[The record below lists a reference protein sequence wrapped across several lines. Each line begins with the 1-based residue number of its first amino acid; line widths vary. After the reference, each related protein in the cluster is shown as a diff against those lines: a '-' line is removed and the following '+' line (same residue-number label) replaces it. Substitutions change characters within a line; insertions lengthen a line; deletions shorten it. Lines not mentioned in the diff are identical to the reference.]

1 MARKQTLKSLLGG
14 GNERVQVNLNLDEQV
29 FQAPTVRAGN
39 YSVAAPVYS
48 KTNALSQLSDAL
60 QQYSGP
66 ILRNYANI
74 KEQQSIAMADAT
86 ELLTDEQLQQLNR
99 GDLSGLKDSINETEG
114 KFDAAQR
121 KKLISFAENP
131 NNYARAYRRVGQR
144 VAGLFTE
151 DFMANMEKYAED
163 ENFNFQNKADELA
176 EQYNLQGLGAE
187 AFYKEINN
195 IHQSTKAKF
204 GHLKNEVLERNDAA
218 DIVNLSS
225 LEIKNQTFNAEKLS
239 ESLAGKTLE
248 QQENI
253 YSQIIK
259 QAVEE
264 SPQQAERLLE
274 DYREGN
280 FGLGNG
286 AVRPEFVDALEN
298 VIANEETRIQQIA
311 NIEETKRNE
320 SVESFLNGYSNAF
333 TLKTD
338 IPASTDLFIN
348 DGMTISVD
356 TSEAK
361 TMADVAQ
368 SVAAAVAEIPE
379 NDRTVSQTVRNNLVA
394 KFAGYVESE
403 KTKVLDFRT
412 AAGTGSVAS
421 SLSRLYSVNDS
432 QNNNIY
438 DLSDPNQIT
447 NKVMEDM
454 SEINQIVDEIFTN
467 PELDA
472 IQKNEQ
478 AKAAVAKFVAEK
490 SMTHDQFVKD
500 KEDSIL
506 RLEQEKIS
514 GGDQQRFLLQDL
526 YELKSEGISGAS
538 VEQLAADRQ
547 DDINT
552 IRRFDEET
560 DRMRN
565 EIFDR
570 EMTDEEIA
578 SGMTSEQFYQ
588 AKIKEAKKLNEDRR
602 AFFQADYA
610 VDSKIDGRTSEEQ
623 QPESV
628 LSGQKDKSAETEVA
642 NVTLGDTAGMV
653 DPSQRKKNKSKLERA
668 AMKRNKFLND
678 LNSSKD
684 PWGTINRSEVTK
696 HEHNLAS
703 VLAWQ
708 SGEFDNRFNF
718 KSQQEVPISE
728 KQKEKLDE
736 KYTQQAADYLYG
748 ETLKRAAETG
758 DTPITIN
765 ELELGTINGVRFNP
779 TEIDQSSHVILPY
792 DLVNKSFT
800 DPDNLT
806 VQEEAMLRDY
816 ASSLYDTSNMDDAG
830 MDEIVQAMVT
840 YQVNAYSLIGF
851 AFSKNR

>member
-1 MARKQTLKSLLGG
+1 M
-14 GNERVQVNLNLDEQV
+14 
-29 FQAPTVRAGN
+29 
-39 YSVAAPVYS
+39 
-48 KTNALSQLSDAL
+48 
-60 QQYSGP
+60 
-66 ILRNYANI
+66 
-74 KEQQSIAMADAT
+74 
-86 ELLTDEQLQQLNR
+86 
-99 GDLSGLKDSINETEG
+99 
-114 KFDAAQR
+114 
-121 KKLISFAENP
+121 
-131 NNYARAYRRVGQR
+131 
-144 VAGLFTE
+144 
-151 DFMANMEKYAED
+151 
-163 ENFNFQNKADELA
+163 
-176 EQYNLQGLGAE
+176 
-187 AFYKEINN
+187 
-195 IHQSTKAKF
+195 
-204 GHLKNEVLERNDAA
+204 ERNDAA
-218 DIVNLSS
+218 DIVNVSS
-225 LEIKNQTFNAEKLS
+225 LQIKTQTFNAEKLS

-248 QQENI
+248 QQENV

-286 AVRPEFVDALEN
+286 AVRPEFVDELEN

-333 TLKTD
+333 KLKTD
-338 IPASTDLFIN
+338 IPASTGLFIK
-348 DGMTISVD
+348 DWMTISVD

-361 TMADVAQ
+361 NMADVAQ

-394 KFAGYVESE
+394 KFAGYVEAE

-421 SLSRLYSVNDS
+421 SLSRLYSINDS

-467 PELDA
+467 PELDI

-478 AKAAVAKFVAEK
+478 AKASVAKFVAEK

-506 RLEQEKIS
+506 RLEQEKVS
-514 GGDQQRFLLQDL
+514 GGDQQRFLLGDL
-526 YELKSEGISGAS
+526 YALRKETES
-538 VEQLAADRQ
+538 VLDIAADRQ

-602 AFFQADYA
+602 ALLQADYVA
-610 VDSKIDGRTSEEQ
+610 DNKIDGRTSEEQ
-623 QPESV
+623 QPENV
-628 LSGQKDKSAETEVA
+628 LSGQKDKSADTEVA
-642 NVTLGDTAGMV
+642 NVTLGNIAGMV
-653 DPSQRKKNKSKLERA
+653 DSSQRKKNKSKLELA
-668 AMKRNKFLND
+668 AMNRNRFLND

-684 PWGTINRSEVTK
+684 PWGTVNRSEVTK

-703 VLAWQ
+703 VLRWQ
-708 SGEFDNRFNF
+708 SGEFDNSFNF
-718 KSQQEVPISE
+718 RSQQEVPISE

-748 ETLKRAAETG
+748 ETLKRASETG

-765 ELELGTINGVRFNP
+765 ELELGTINDVRFNP
-779 TEIDQSSHVILPY
+779 TGIDQSSHVILPY

-806 VQEEAMLRDY
+806 VQEEAMVRDY
-816 ASSLYDTSNMDDAG
+816 ASSLYDTSSMDDAG

>member
-14 GNERVQVNLNLDEQV
+14 SDSRVEVDLNLDEQV

-39 YSVAAPVYS
+39 YSVAAPVYA

-74 KEQQSIAMADAT
+74 KEQQSIAMADAA

-114 KFDAAQR
+114 KFDDAQR

-131 NNYARAYRRVGQR
+131 NNYSRAYKRVGQR

-187 AFYKEINN
+187 TFYKELND

-204 GHLKNEVLERNDAA
+204 GQLKNEVMERNDAA
-218 DIVNLSS
+218 DIVNVSS
-225 LEIKNQTFNAEKLS
+225 LQIKNQTFNAEKLS

-286 AVRPEFVDALEN
+286 AVRPEFVDELEN

-394 KFAGYVESE
+394 KFAGYVEAE

-421 SLSRLYSVNDS
+421 SLSRLYSINDS

-467 PELDA
+467 PDLDTV
-472 IQKNEQ
+472 QKNEQ

-506 RLEQEKIS
+506 RLEQEKVS

-526 YELKSEGISGAS
+526 YGLKSEDVSA
-538 VEQLAADRQ
+538 VELAESRQ
-547 DDINT
+547 EDINT

-602 AFFQADYA
+602 ALFQADYA
-610 VDSKIDGRTSEEQ
+610 ADDKIDGRTSEEQ

-628 LSGQKDKSAETEVA
+628 LSGQKDKSADTEVA
-642 NVTLGDTAGMV
+642 NVTLGNTAGMV
-653 DPSQRKKNKSKLERA
+653 DPSQRKKHKSKLELA
-668 AMKRNKFLND
+668 AMKRNRFLND

-684 PWGTINRSEVTK
+684 SWGRVNRSEVTK
-696 HEHNLAS
+696 HEYNLDS
-703 VLAWQ
+703 VLKWQ

-736 KYTQQAADYLYG
+736 RFTQQAADYLYG

-779 TEIDQSSHVILPY
+779 TGIDQSSHVILPY
-792 DLVNKSFT
+792 ELVNKSFT

-816 ASSLYDTSNMDDAG
+816 ASSLYDTSSMDDAG

>member
-1 MARKQTLKSLLGG
+1 MAKKQTLKSLLGG

-39 YSVAAPVYS
+39 YSVAAPVYA
-48 KTNALSQLSDAL
+48 KTNSLIQLSDAL

-74 KEQQSIAMADAT
+74 KQQQSIAMADAA
-86 ELLTDEQLQQLNR
+86 ELLTDEQLQQLNS

-114 KFDAAQR
+114 KFDDAQR

-131 NNYARAYRRVGQR
+131 NNYSRAYKRVGQR

-218 DIVNLSS
+218 DIVNISS
-225 LEIKNQTFNAEKLS
+225 LEIKNQTFNADKLS

-286 AVRPEFVDALEN
+286 AVRPEFVDELEN

-361 TMADVAQ
+361 TMADVAK
-368 SVAAAVAEIPE
+368 SVAVAVAEIPE

-394 KFAGYVESE
+394 KFAGYVEAE

-421 SLSRLYSVNDS
+421 SLSRLYSINDS

-467 PELDA
+467 PELDI

-478 AKAAVAKFVAEK
+478 AKASVAKFVAEK

-506 RLEQEKIS
+506 RLEQEKVS
-514 GGDQQRFLLQDL
+514 GGDQQRFLLGDL
-526 YELKSEGISGAS
+526 YELRRENESAGEI
-538 VEQLAADRQ
+538 AANRQ
-547 DDINT
+547 EDINT

-602 AFFQADYA
+602 ALLQADYVA
-610 VDSKIDGRTSEEQ
+610 DNKIDGRTSEEQ
-623 QPESV
+623 QPENV
-628 LSGQKDKSAETEVA
+628 LSGQKAKSADTEVA
-642 NVTLGDTAGMV
+642 NVTLGNIAGMV
-653 DPSQRKKNKSKLERA
+653 DPSQRKKNKSKLELA
-668 AMKRNKFLND
+668 AMNRNRFLND

-684 PWGTINRSEVTK
+684 PWGTVNRSEVTK

-703 VLAWQ
+703 VLSWQ
-708 SGEFDNRFNF
+708 SGEFDNKFNF
-718 KSQQEVPISE
+718 RSQQEVPISE

-748 ETLKRAAETG
+748 ETLKRASENG

-779 TEIDQSSHVILPY
+779 TGIDQSSHVILPY

-816 ASSLYDTSNMDDAG
+816 ASSLYDTSSMDDAG

>member
-1 MARKQTLKSLLGG
+1 MAKKQTLKSLLGG

-39 YSVAAPVYS
+39 YSVAAPVYA
-48 KTNALSQLSDAL
+48 KTNSLIQLSDAL

-74 KEQQSIAMADAT
+74 KQQQSIAMADAA
-86 ELLTDEQLQQLNR
+86 ELLTDEQLQQLNS

-114 KFDAAQR
+114 KFDDAQR

-131 NNYARAYRRVGQR
+131 NNYSRAYKRVGQR

-218 DIVNLSS
+218 DIVNISS
-225 LEIKNQTFNAEKLS
+225 LEIKNQTFNADKLS

-286 AVRPEFVDALEN
+286 AVRPEFVDELEN

-368 SVAAAVAEIPE
+368 SVAAAIAEIPE

-394 KFAGYVESE
+394 KFAGYVEAE

-421 SLSRLYSVNDS
+421 SLSRLYSINDS

-467 PELDA
+467 PELDI

-478 AKAAVAKFVAEK
+478 AKASVAKFVAEK

-506 RLEQEKIS
+506 RLEQEKVS
-514 GGDQQRFLLQDL
+514 GGDQQRFLLGDL
-526 YELKSEGISGAS
+526 YELRRENESAGEI
-538 VEQLAADRQ
+538 AANRQ
-547 DDINT
+547 EDINT

-602 AFFQADYA
+602 ALLQADYVA
-610 VDSKIDGRTSEEQ
+610 DNKIDGRTSEEQ
-623 QPESV
+623 QPENV
-628 LSGQKDKSAETEVA
+628 LSGQKAKSADTEVA
-642 NVTLGDTAGMV
+642 NVTLGNIAGMV
-653 DPSQRKKNKSKLERA
+653 DPSQRKKNKSKLELA
-668 AMKRNKFLND
+668 AMNRNRFLND

-684 PWGTINRSEVTK
+684 PWGTVNRSEVTK

-703 VLAWQ
+703 VLSWQ
-708 SGEFDNRFNF
+708 SGEFDNKFNF
-718 KSQQEVPISE
+718 RSQQEVPISE

-748 ETLKRAAETG
+748 ETLKRASENG

-779 TEIDQSSHVILPY
+779 TGIDQSSHVILPY

-816 ASSLYDTSNMDDAG
+816 ASSLYDTSSMDDAG

>member
-1 MARKQTLKSLLGG
+1 M
-14 GNERVQVNLNLDEQV
+14 
-29 FQAPTVRAGN
+29 
-39 YSVAAPVYS
+39 
-48 KTNALSQLSDAL
+48 
-60 QQYSGP
+60 
-66 ILRNYANI
+66 
-74 KEQQSIAMADAT
+74 
-86 ELLTDEQLQQLNR
+86 
-99 GDLSGLKDSINETEG
+99 
-114 KFDAAQR
+114 
-121 KKLISFAENP
+121 
-131 NNYARAYRRVGQR
+131 
-144 VAGLFTE
+144 
-151 DFMANMEKYAED
+151 
-163 ENFNFQNKADELA
+163 
-176 EQYNLQGLGAE
+176 
-187 AFYKEINN
+187 
-195 IHQSTKAKF
+195 
-204 GHLKNEVLERNDAA
+204 ERNDAA
-218 DIVNLSS
+218 DIVNVSS
-225 LEIKNQTFNAEKLS
+225 LQIKNQTFNAEKLS

-248 QQENI
+248 QQENV

-286 AVRPEFVDALEN
+286 AVRPEFVDELEN

-338 IPASTDLFIN
+338 IPASTGLFIK
-348 DGMTISVD
+348 DWMTISVD

-361 TMADVAQ
+361 NMADVAQ

-394 KFAGYVESE
+394 KFAGYVEAE

-421 SLSRLYSVNDS
+421 SLSRLYSINDS

-467 PELDA
+467 PELDI

-478 AKAAVAKFVAEK
+478 AKASVAKFVAEK

-506 RLEQEKIS
+506 RLEQEKVS
-514 GGDQQRFLLQDL
+514 GGDQQRFLLGDL
-526 YELKSEGISGAS
+526 YALRKETES
-538 VEQLAADRQ
+538 VLDIAADRQ

-602 AFFQADYA
+602 ALLQADYVA
-610 VDSKIDGRTSEEQ
+610 DNKIDGRTSEEQ
-623 QPESV
+623 QPENV
-628 LSGQKDKSAETEVA
+628 LSGQKDKSADTEVA
-642 NVTLGDTAGMV
+642 NVTLGNIAGMV
-653 DPSQRKKNKSKLERA
+653 DSSQRKKNKSKLELA
-668 AMKRNKFLND
+668 AMNRNRFLND

-684 PWGTINRSEVTK
+684 PWGTVNRSEVTK

-703 VLAWQ
+703 VLRWQ
-708 SGEFDNRFNF
+708 SGEFDNSFNF
-718 KSQQEVPISE
+718 RSQQEVPISE

-748 ETLKRAAETG
+748 ETLKRASETG

-765 ELELGTINGVRFNP
+765 ELELGTINDVRFNP
-779 TEIDQSSHVILPY
+779 TGIDQSSHVILPY

-816 ASSLYDTSNMDDAG
+816 ASSLYDTSSMDDAG

>member
-14 GNERVQVNLNLDEQV
+14 SDSRVEVDLNLDEQV

-39 YSVAAPVYS
+39 YSVAAPVYA

-74 KEQQSIAMADAT
+74 KQQQSIAMADAA
-86 ELLTDEQLQQLNR
+86 ELLTDEQLQQLNG

-114 KFDAAQR
+114 KFDDAQR
-121 KKLISFAENP
+121 KKLISFTENP
-131 NNYARAYRRVGQR
+131 NNYSRAYKRVGSR

-151 DFMANMEKYAED
+151 DFMANIEKYAED

-176 EQYNLQGLGAE
+176 EKYNLQGLGAE
-187 AFYKEINN
+187 TFYKELNN

-204 GHLKNEVLERNDAA
+204 GQLKNEAMERNDAA
-218 DIVNLSS
+218 DIVNVSS
-225 LEIKNQTFNAEKLS
+225 LQIKNQTFNAEKLS

-248 QQENI
+248 QQENV

-286 AVRPEFVDALEN
+286 AVRPEFVDELEN

-333 TLKTD
+333 ALKTD
-338 IPASTDLFIN
+338 IPASTGLFIK
-348 DGMTISVD
+348 DWMTISVD

-361 TMADVAQ
+361 NMADVAQ

-394 KFAGYVESE
+394 KFAGYVEAE

-421 SLSRLYSVNDS
+421 SLSRLYSINDS

-467 PELDA
+467 PELDI

-478 AKAAVAKFVAEK
+478 AKASVAKFVAEK

-506 RLEQEKIS
+506 RLEQEKVS
-514 GGDQQRFLLQDL
+514 GGDQQRFLLGDL
-526 YELKSEGISGAS
+526 YALRKETES
-538 VEQLAADRQ
+538 VLDIAADRQ

-602 AFFQADYA
+602 ALLQADYVA
-610 VDSKIDGRTSEEQ
+610 DNKIDGRTSEEQ
-623 QPESV
+623 QPENV
-628 LSGQKDKSAETEVA
+628 LSGQKDKSADTEVA
-642 NVTLGDTAGMV
+642 NVTLGNIAGMV
-653 DPSQRKKNKSKLERA
+653 DSSQRKKNKSKLELA
-668 AMKRNKFLND
+668 AMNRNRFLND

-684 PWGTINRSEVTK
+684 SWGTVDRSEVTK

-703 VLAWQ
+703 VLKWQ

-718 KSQQEVPISE
+718 RSQQEVPISE

-748 ETLKRAAETG
+748 ETLKRASETG

-765 ELELGTINGVRFNP
+765 ELELGTINDVRFNP
-779 TEIDQSSHVILPY
+779 TGIDQSSHVILPY

-816 ASSLYDTSNMDDAG
+816 ASSLYDTSSMDDAG

>member
-1 MARKQTLKSLLGG
+1 M
-14 GNERVQVNLNLDEQV
+14 
-29 FQAPTVRAGN
+29 
-39 YSVAAPVYS
+39 
-48 KTNALSQLSDAL
+48 
-60 QQYSGP
+60 
-66 ILRNYANI
+66 
-74 KEQQSIAMADAT
+74 
-86 ELLTDEQLQQLNR
+86 
-99 GDLSGLKDSINETEG
+99 
-114 KFDAAQR
+114 
-121 KKLISFAENP
+121 
-131 NNYARAYRRVGQR
+131 
-144 VAGLFTE
+144 
-151 DFMANMEKYAED
+151 
-163 ENFNFQNKADELA
+163 
-176 EQYNLQGLGAE
+176 
-187 AFYKEINN
+187 
-195 IHQSTKAKF
+195 
-204 GHLKNEVLERNDAA
+204 ERNDAA
-218 DIVNLSS
+218 DIVNVSS
-225 LEIKNQTFNAEKLS
+225 LQIKTQTFNAEKLS

-259 QAVEE
+259 QAVDE

-286 AVRPEFVDALEN
+286 AVRPEFVDELEN

-361 TMADVAQ
+361 TMADVAK
-368 SVAAAVAEIPE
+368 SVAAAVTEIPE

-394 KFAGYVESE
+394 KFAGYVEVE

-421 SLSRLYSVNDS
+421 SLSRLYSINDS

-467 PELDA
+467 PELDI

-478 AKAAVAKFVAEK
+478 AKASVAKFVAEK

-506 RLEQEKIS
+506 RLEQEKVS

-526 YELKSEGISGAS
+526 YALKSEDASS
-538 VEQLAADRQ
+538 VELAADRQ

-602 AFFQADYA
+602 ALLQADYVA
-610 VDSKIDGRTSEEQ
+610 DNKIDGRTSEEQ
-623 QPESV
+623 QPENV
-628 LSGQKDKSAETEVA
+628 LSGQKDKSADTEVA
-642 NVTLGDTAGMV
+642 NVTLGNIAGMV
-653 DPSQRKKNKSKLERA
+653 DSSQRKKNKSKLELA
-668 AMKRNKFLND
+668 AMKRNRFLND

-684 PWGTINRSEVTK
+684 PWGTVDRSEVTK

-703 VLAWQ
+703 VLRWQ
-708 SGEFDNRFNF
+708 SGEFDNSFNF
-718 KSQQEVPISE
+718 RSQQEVPISE

-748 ETLKRAAETG
+748 ETLKRASETG

-779 TEIDQSSHVILPY
+779 TGIDQSSHVILPY

-806 VQEEAMLRDY
+806 VQEEAMVRDY
-816 ASSLYDTSNMDDAG
+816 ASSLYDTSSMDDAG